1 MKINKLYLIVALL
14 GTVLAGCQK
23 EQEVIKE
30 EKLDETQNTEQGWT
44 LTVKASLGV
53 DTKALGLDNNGMLVA
68 SWAENEVVAVY
79 FGSGKVGELTVTDVN
94 DDEATLSGK
103 VTNITGIDQGSVL
116 TLLFPGREDEKW
128 TYEGQNGS
136 VPNATSSLSKEF
148 DYETATLT
156 VDAVGASEIT
166 LVSDEVTFQTE
177 QSVFSF
183 GFKIGEDYDAIQ
195 SVIIGSKK
203 DKIAIN
209 RSFSAG
215 SWTTTEFGAITVIPA
230 SNHSGDRYY
239 VALRHE
245 YDGQDDAFY
254 FTVTGSD
261 HALYLGSRKARL
273 KTGETTYETIGNG
286 KYIQSDV
293 TLTQK
298 AVATNTTE
306 SVATAL

>member
-1 MKINKLYLIVALL
+1 MKVNKLYLIAALL
-14 GTVLAGCQK
+14 GTVLVSCQK
-23 EQEVIKE
+23 EMVQEQKPE
-30 EKLDETQNTEQGWT
+30 EKSTPEQGWT
-44 LTVKASLGV
+44 LTVKASMGT
-53 DTKALGLDNNGMLVA
+53 DTKALALGDNKLVA
-68 SWAENEVVAVY
+68 SWAVDEVVAVY
-79 FGSGKVGELTVTDVN
+79 FGSGKVGELTVTEVN
-94 DDEATLSGK
+94 DGVATLSGK
-103 VTNITGIDQGSVL
+103 VTNITGIDQESVL
-116 TLLFPGREDEKW
+116 ALLFPGREDEKW

-136 VPNATSSLSKEF
+136 VPNATSSLSKDF

-177 QSVFSF
+177 QSVFNF
-183 GFKIGEDYDAIQ
+183 GFKIGENYDAIQ

-215 SWTTTEFGAITVIPA
+215 SWTTTEFGAITVTPA

-261 HALYLGSRKARL
+261 HALYTGSRKARL

-298 AVATNTTE
+298 VIANNTTE
-306 SVATAL
+306 SVDVAL